1 MPKTYRTSLI
11 ALILTFWATTS
22 FAQEAAQLSILRS
35 DAPLAE
41 KAAACRQLARI
52 GTKEAVP
59 VLASLLNDEKLSHMA
74 RTALEPIPDPAVDE
88 ALRDALGKLSGRLRV
103 GVISSLGVR
112 RDAKAVEPLSKLL
125 ADPDPDTAAAA
136 ARALG
141 SIGTVDA
148 AEMLQ
153 AAMAN
158 AASLSDSQKRRLH
171 IEFVAEGLLRA
182 AEALS
187 ASGKK
192 DEAQAIYD
200 RLRSLENAPAQVR
213 TAAWRGSI
221 VVRGDAGAALLIE
234 ALRSTDKA
242 IAAAGMRAATE
253 LAGGTI
259 TDALAAELAQ
269 APAGRRGLLIEVLAQ
284 RGDPRVLPAVLKAAQ
299 SDDAQLR
306 LIALR
311 ALKRVGDASCVPAL
325 LDAAAKGDKAVAQA
339 AVEAIAALQGESVDQ
354 QIAARL
360 AEAKGSSRATLLEI
374 AGRRRIAAAAPSF
387 WTAVDDP
394 DAAVRLAALTGLG
407 AVIDT
412 RDLPKLIARLSKAKD
427 EQEAT
432 ALDKALRDVCLRAA
446 DRESAAKEIAAA
458 VPTVPAPLKA
468 KLLETLN
475 QLGGNN
481 ALAAVA
487 AAARSNDSELRDA
500 AYRTLGQWKSIDAAP
515 VLLEL
520 HRDATDDRLKVRAIR
535 AYIRIARQFDMPA
548 ERRAEMCRKA
558 MELAQRDEDKRLV
571 LEVLLRY
578 PTDEMRSIAV
588 EAAKVPALKD
598 EASLI
603 LMALAQSKNVN
614 RAELGKA
621 LAQAGHQQVKLEIVK
636 ATYGAGEKTKDVTEA
651 LRHHAKNYR
660 IIFLP
665 GSSYNEAFGGDPAP
679 GTAKQLRIHYRID
692 GKEGEVLLNENSPV
706 VLPMVK

>member
-1 MPKTYRTSLI
+1 MPKIHRTSLL
-11 ALILTFWATTS
+11 ALSITFWAAAT
-22 FAQEAAQLSILRS
+22 FAQESAQLAVLRS
-35 DAPLAE
+35 EAPLSE
-41 KAAACRQLARI
+41 KAAACRQLARV
-52 GTKEAVP
+52 GTKQSVP
-59 VLASLLNDEKLSHMA
+59 VLALLLSDEKLSHMA
-74 RTALEPIPDPAVDE
+74 RYALEAIPDPSVDE

-103 GVISSLGVR
+103 GVIGSLGVR
-112 RDAKAVEPLSKLL
+112 RDGKAVEPLSKLL
-125 ADPDPDTAAAA
+125 ADADPDTAAAA

-141 SIGTVDA
+141 SIGTTEA
-148 AEMLQ
+148 AESLQ
-153 AAMAN
+153 AA
-158 AASLSDSQKRRLH
+158 LSRILERNDAQKQRRQV
-171 IEFVAEGLLRA
+171 EFVCEGLLRA

-187 ASGKK
+187 AAGKTSS
-192 DEAQAIYD
+192 AQAIYD
-200 RLRSLENAPAQVR
+200 RLRMLEGAPAHVR

-221 VVRGDAGAALLIE
+221 VGRGDASASLLIE
-234 ALRSTDKA
+234 ALRSSDKA
-242 IAAAGMRAATE
+242 ITAAAMRAATE
-253 LAGGTI
+253 LTGAKV
-259 TDALAAELAQ
+259 TDALVAELAQ
-269 APAGRRGLLIEVLAQ
+269 APAPRRGLLIEVLAQ
-284 RGDPRVLPAVLKAAQ
+284 RGDPRVLPTVLQAAQ

-339 AVEAIAALQGESVDQ
+339 AIEAIGALQDKSVDE

-360 AEAKGSSRATLLEI
+360 AQASDSAQLALLEI
-374 AGRRRIAAAAPSF
+374 AARRRIVAAASSF
-387 WTAVDDP
+387 WRAADAPDP
-394 DAAVRLAALTGLG
+394 AVRLTALAGLG

-432 ALDKALRDVCLRAA
+432 ALEKALRDVCLRAA
-446 DRESAAKEIAAA
+446 DREAAAKELAAA
-458 VPTVPAPLKA
+458 VPAVPGPLKA
-468 KLLETLN
+468 RLLDTLN
-475 QLGGNN
+475 QLGGKT

-487 AAARSNDSELRDA
+487 AAARSEETELRDA
-500 AYRTLGQWKSIDAAP
+500 AYRTLGQWKSDDAAP

-520 HRDATDDRLKVRAIR
+520 HRDANDDRLKVRAIR

-548 ERRAEMCRKA
+548 AQRAEMCRKA

-621 LAQAGHQQVKLEIVK
+621 LAQAGHQPVKLEIVK

-651 LRHHAKNYR
+651 LRRHAKNYR

-665 GSSYNEAFGGDPAP
+665 GSSYNDAFGGDPAP
-679 GTAKQLRIHYRID
+679 GVQKQLKIQYRID

>member
-1 MPKTYRTSLI
+1 MLKSYRTASI
-11 ALILTFWATTS
+11 ALVLTFWATTS
-22 FAQEAAQLSILRS
+22 FAQEAATLAVLRS

-41 KAAACRQLARI
+41 KAAACRQLARM
-52 GTKEAVP
+52 GTKQSVP
-59 VLASLLNDEKLSHMA
+59 VLASLLSDEKLSHMA
-74 RTALEPIPDPAVDE
+74 RNALEAIPDASADE
-88 ALRDALGKLSGRLRV
+88 ALRNALGTLSGRLRV

-112 RDAKAVEPLSKLL
+112 RDAQAVAPLGKLL
-125 ADPDPDTAAAA
+125 RDPDVDTASAAA
-136 ARALG
+136 KALG
-141 SIGTVDA
+141 SIGTAEA
-148 AEMLQ
+148 AESLQ
-153 AAMAN
+153 AALTQAQG
-158 AASLSDSQKRRLH
+158 LSDAQAKRQRTAL
-171 IEFVAEGLLRA
+171 VSEGLLRA
-182 AEALS
+182 AEALHK
-187 ASGKK
+187 AGKT
-192 DEAQAIYD
+192 DQSQTIYD
-200 RLRSLENAPAQVR
+200 RLRALESAPAQVR

-221 VVRGDAGAALLIE
+221 VVRGDAGAALLVE
-234 ALRSTDKA
+234 ALRSSDKA
-242 IAAAGMRAATE
+242 VVAAAMRAATE
-253 LAGGTI
+253 LPGAKAA
-259 TDALAAELAQ
+259 DALVAELAQ
-269 APAGRRGLLIEVLAQ
+269 APAGRRGLLIEVLAE
-284 RGDPRVLPAVLKAAQ
+284 RGEPRVLPAVLKAAQ
-299 SDDAQLR
+299 SDNPQLR

-325 LDAAAKGDKAVAQA
+325 LDAAAQGDKMVAQA
-339 AVEAIAALQGESVDQ
+339 AIEAIEALQEKSVDE

-360 AEAKGSSRATLLEI
+360 AQATDNSRLTLLEI
-374 AGRRRIAAAAPSF
+374 ARRRRIAAAAPSF
-387 WTAVDDP
+387 WSAADSP
-394 DAAVRLAALTGLG
+394 DAAVRLAALAGLG

-432 ALDKALRDVCLRAA
+432 ALDKALRDACLRAA
-446 DRESAAKEIAAA
+446 DREAAAKELAASLAA
-458 VPTVPAPLKA
+458 VPGPMKA
-468 KLLETLN
+468 KLLDTLN
-475 QLGGNN
+475 QLGGKQ

-487 AAARSNDSELRDA
+487 AAARSDETELRDA
-500 AYRTLGQWKSIDAAP
+500 AYRTLGQWKSDDAAP

-520 HRDATDDRLKVRAIR
+520 HRDATDERFKVRAIR

-578 PTDEMRSIAV
+578 PTDEMRTIAV

-603 LMALAQSKNVN
+603 LMALAQSKNVD

-621 LAQAGHQQVKLEIVK
+621 LAQAGHQPVKLEIVK
-636 ATYGAGEKTKDVTEA
+636 ATYGAGAKTKDVTEA
-651 LRHHAKNYR
+651 LRRHAKNFR

-665 GSSYNEAFGGDPAP
+665 GSSYNDAFGGDPAP
-679 GTAKQLRIHYRID
+679 GTVKQLKIQYRID